1 MLFFYKFGNS
11 FYKVITNDRWH
22 IKSHQITS
30 KFKIQNRQRTK
41 ENTRKI
47 SIAKEWEDFADLY
60 KPILNRM
67 MTTHISRVKYNFVA
81 PLRES

>member
-47 SIAKEWEDFADLY
+47 SIAKE
-60 KPILNRM
+60 
-67 MTTHISRVKYNFVA
+67 
-81 PLRES
+81 